1 MNKTYKEKRAERAS
15 APPRALAQQNQW
27 VLTLMTRFE
36 EKLKMKFTLNAEVTP
51 KEARAFLG
59 LPDVEPI
66 NDMIMQEMMRR
77 TQENIDT
84 LANPERLIAQWMTV
98 SGKGIEQFQNLMGGV
113 VSRAASAAKS
123 ATGSSK
129 KK

>member
-1 MNKTYKEKRAERAS
+1 
-15 APPRALAQQNQW
+15 
-27 VLTLMTRFE
+27 
-36 EKLKMKFTLNAEVTP
+36 MKFTINVEVTP
-51 KEARAFLG
+51 QEARSFLG
-59 LPDVEPI
+59 LPDVEPM
-66 NDMIMQEMMRR
+66 NDMIMEEMMRR

-123 ATGSSK
+123 ATGVSK

>member
-1 MNKTYKEKRAERAS
+1 
-15 APPRALAQQNQW
+15 
-27 VLTLMTRFE
+27 
-36 EKLKMKFTLNAEVTP
+36 MKFTINVEVTP
-51 KEARAFLG
+51 QEARSFLG
-59 LPDVEPI
+59 LPDVEPM
-66 NDMIMQEMMRR
+66 NDMIMEEMMRR

-123 ATGSSK
+123 ATGTSK

>member
-1 MNKTYKEKRAERAS
+1 
-15 APPRALAQQNQW
+15 
-27 VLTLMTRFE
+27 
-36 EKLKMKFTLNAEVTP
+36 MKFTLNLDVTP
-51 KEARAFLG
+51 EEARAFLG
-59 LPDVEPI
+59 LPNVEPI

-77 TQENIDT
+77 TKGNIDT

-98 SGKGIEQFQNLMGGV
+98 SGKGIEQFQTLMGSV
-113 VSRAASAAKS
+113 VSRATSAAKS

>member
-1 MNKTYKEKRAERAS
+1 
-15 APPRALAQQNQW
+15 
-27 VLTLMTRFE
+27 
-36 EKLKMKFTLNAEVTP
+36 MKITVNIEVTP
-51 KEARAFLG
+51 QEARSFLG

-66 NDMIMQEMMRR
+66 NTLIIDEMTRR
-77 TQENIDT
+77 TKENIDT

-123 ATGSSK
+123 ATGTSK

>member
-1 MNKTYKEKRAERAS
+1 
-15 APPRALAQQNQW
+15 
-27 VLTLMTRFE
+27 
-36 EKLKMKFTLNAEVTP
+36 MKFTINVEVTP
-51 KEARAFLG
+51 QEARSFLG
-59 LPDVEPI
+59 LPDVEPM
-66 NDMIMQEMMRR
+66 NDMIMEEMMRR
-77 TQENIDT
+77 TKENIDT

-123 ATGSSK
+123 ATGTSK

>member
-1 MNKTYKEKRAERAS
+1 
-15 APPRALAQQNQW
+15 
-27 VLTLMTRFE
+27 
-36 EKLKMKFTLNAEVTP
+36 MKFTINVEVTP
-51 KEARAFLG
+51 QEARSFLG
-59 LPDVEPI
+59 LPDVEPM
-66 NDMIMQEMMRR
+66 NDLIMEEMMRR

-123 ATGSSK
+123 ATGGSK
-129 KK
+129 KKP

>member
-1 MNKTYKEKRAERAS
+1 
-15 APPRALAQQNQW
+15 
-27 VLTLMTRFE
+27 
-36 EKLKMKFTLNAEVTP
+36 MKFTLNAEVTP